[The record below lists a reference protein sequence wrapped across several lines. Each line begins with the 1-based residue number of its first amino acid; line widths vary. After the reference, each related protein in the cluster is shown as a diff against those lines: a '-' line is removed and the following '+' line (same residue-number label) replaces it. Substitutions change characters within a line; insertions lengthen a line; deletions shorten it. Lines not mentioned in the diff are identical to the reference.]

1 MDGGDMKDTVRR
13 IGVMGGSFDPVHL
26 GHLLAAQDAF
36 EFMELDEVVFM
47 PASVSP
53 LKDRKPVLGDSLRL
67 NLLQL
72 AVDGDPR
79 FSIST
84 FELDRGGVSYSV
96 DTAREMTD
104 MYPGCR
110 LFWIIGADQVRRLG
124 DWVQIETLGKLV
136 EFVVLARPGF
146 PIGGTPP
153 ANVRIHVVE
162 ARLVNIS
169 SSEIRERLAADKP
182 VHFFLPAAVAG
193 IIEHKKLYR

>member
-1 MDGGDMKDTVRR
+1 MDGGDMKGTVRR

-26 GHLLAAQDAF
+26 GHLIAAQDAF

-47 PASVSP
+47 PASIAP
-53 LKDRKPVLGDSLRL
+53 LKDRKPVLNDSLRL
-67 NLLQL
+67 KLLQA

-84 FELDRGGVSYSV
+84 FEIDRGGVSYSV
-96 DTAREMTD
+96 DTAREMTA

-110 LFWIIGADQVRRLG
+110 LFWIIGADQARQIA
-124 DWVQIETLGKLV
+124 DWAQIEDLGKLV
-136 EFVVLARPGF
+136 EFIVLARPGST
-146 PIGGTPP
+146 IGGTPP
-153 ANVRIHVVE
+153 PNVRMHVVE

-182 VHFFLPAAVAG
+182 TDFFLPAAVAG
-193 IIEHKKLYR
+193 LIEHKKLYR